1 MEDRQKSRRRECP
14 RDFKRDQT
22 SSGVQNPFR
31 STRAD
36 KPFLSPL
43 RQRRTVPAIAAPLA
57 LTVIG
62 GVALVVAFG
71 ALVGVQS
78 KPTASDAPPAVLH
91 DAAPEAAAAAPSTNG
106 APAQASTGGKIDEP
120 ALVTASP
127 EPSLAA
133 GQAVPAIPRTTGFVP
148 LGTTAPALPPA
159 PAPTPERTAAIPRV
173 VPAGVPVAASD
184 VPVAETDDEIAALEE
199 EQARENDD
207 SLGEDAAGSAESAA
221 APPAAGMRPAIVTSA
236 VNLRASPDN
245 DAQVVKVL
253 PDGADIQAE
262 DDCGW
267 CRASHDGVTGYVYK
281 SFIEYR

>member
-43 RQRRTVPAIAAPLA
+43 RQRRAVPAIAAPLA

-91 DAAPEAAAAAPSTNG
+91 DAAPEAAAAATP
-106 APAQASTGGKIDEP
+106 PDQASTGGRADEP

-127 EPSLAA
+127 ESPPAP
-133 GQAVPAIPRTTGFVP
+133 GQAIPRTTGFVP
-148 LGTTAPALPPA
+148 LGTTAPALPA
-159 PAPTPERTAAIPRV
+159 PAPTPERTAAIPRL

-221 APPAAGMRPAIVTSA
+221 APSAGMRPAIVTSA

-267 CRASHDGVTGYVYK
+267 CRASHDGTTGYVYK

>member
-31 STRAD
+31 STPTD

-43 RQRRTVPAIAAPLA
+43 GQRRTVPAIAAPLA

-62 GVALVVAFG
+62 GVVLVAAFG
-71 ALVGVQS
+71 AMVGVQS
-78 KPTASDAPPAVLH
+78 KPAIPDAPPAVLH
-91 DAAPEAAAAAPSTNG
+91 DAAPEAAAAA
-106 APAQASTGGKIDEP
+106 ALPAQASTGNRTDEP

-127 EPSLAA
+127 EPPLAA
-133 GQAVPAIPRTTGFVP
+133 GQAVPAIPRATGFVP
-148 LGTTAPALPPA
+148 LGTTAPALP
-159 PAPTPERTAAIPRV
+159 PTPERTAAIPRV
-173 VPAGVPVAASD
+173 VPAGVPAVASD
-184 VPVAETDDEIAALEE
+184 IPVAETDDEIAALEE
-199 EQARENDD
+199 EQARENND

-267 CRASHDGVTGYVYK
+267 CRASHGGVTGYVYK